1 MLLQSAPMLL
11 IPHFITLSIFFLTVL
26 GGSTDSDKKPFEHA
40 LIQSKIIYPTNHV
53 VHAEEML
60 LRTTSAKDAKK
71 FADQQ
76 ISVVGKLGCAGA
88 AASTVKAKTV
98 LKISRNGE

>member
-1 MLLQSAPMLL
+1 MLL
-11 IPHFITLSIFFLTVL
+11 IPHFVTLSISFLIVL
-26 GGSTDSDKKPFEHA
+26 GGSTDSDRKEKPFEHA
-40 LIQSKIIYPTNHV
+40 LIQGKITCPTNHV

-60 LRTTSAKDAKK
+60 LRTTSAEDAKK

-88 AASTVKAKTV
+88 AASTVKAKIV
-98 LKISRNGE
+98 LKVSRNGE